1 MVDIN
6 TVMLVDD
13 DDICNFVTKE
23 IVDDM
28 GIAREVCIAMN
39 GQQALDIISERAVNS
54 ETNGFFKPL
63 LIFLD
68 INMPVMDGFEFLE
81 EFEQLDEALREQV
94 YIVMLTS
101 STNDDD
107 IQKAKLHTISGYIPK
122 PLTEE
127 KLKEVVD
134 KIY

>member
-1 MVDIN
+1 MIDIN
-6 TVMLVDD
+6 TVLLVDD

-28 GIAREVCIAMN
+28 GIAREVCTALN
-39 GQQALDIISERAVNS
+39 GQQALDLINEKAVNA
-54 ETNGFFKPL
+54 ELNGFFKPL

-68 INMPVMDGFEFLE
+68 INMPVMDGFEFLD
-81 EFEQLDEALREQV
+81 EFERLDASLRENI

-101 STNDDD
+101 STDDED
-107 IQKAKLHTISGYIPK
+107 IRVAKMHTISGYIPK

>member
-23 IVDDM
+23 IVDDL
-28 GIAREVCIAMN
+28 GFAREVCIAMN
-39 GQQALDIISERAVNS
+39 GQQALDLIDEKVKKSAS
-54 ETNGFFKPL
+54 NGAFKPL

-68 INMPVMDGFEFLE
+68 INMPVMDGFEFLD
-81 EFEQLDEALREQV
+81 EFEKLDESLREQI

-101 STNDDD
+101 STDDED
-107 IQKAKLHTISGYIPK
+107 IKKAKLHTISGYIPK

>member
-23 IVDDM
+23 IVDDL
-28 GIAREVCIAMN
+28 GIAREVCVAMN
-39 GQQALDIISERAVNS
+39 GQQALDIINERALNAS
-54 ETNGFFKPL
+54 ENGFFKPL

-68 INMPVMDGFEFLE
+68 INMPVMDGFEFLD
-81 EFEQLDEALREQV
+81 EFETLDETLRESI

-101 STNDDD
+101 STDDDD
-107 IQKAKLHTISGYIPK
+107 IKKAKLHTISGYIPK

-127 KLKEVVD
+127 KQRDVIIKN
-134 KIY
+134 Y